1 MKALYTL
8 NTEKLDYN
16 LIVLK
21 EKHEENQTLQEELK
35 KKEMILNNRLRKST
49 LHYLEE
55 DKRFRRDNKGLTQVY
70 KRITR

>member
-16 LIVLK
+16 LKVLK

-35 KKEMILNNRLRKST
+35 KKEMHLNNRLRKCT
-49 LHYLEE
+49 KHYIDE
-55 DKRFRRDNKGLTQVY
+55 DKRFRKENKA
-70 KRITR
+70 